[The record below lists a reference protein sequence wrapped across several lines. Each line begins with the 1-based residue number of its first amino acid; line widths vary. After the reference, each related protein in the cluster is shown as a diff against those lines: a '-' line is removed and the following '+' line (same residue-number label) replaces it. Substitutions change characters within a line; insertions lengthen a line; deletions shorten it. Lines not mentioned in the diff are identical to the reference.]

1 MGPNK
6 MADDPLM
13 KSSEAPLMDHLIEL
27 RSRLL
32 KSFIALALGFAVC
45 FYFADFIFTYLLKPY
60 ETAAATVSPDAG
72 IQLIYTAPH
81 EFLFSQI
88 KLGLFGGIFLAFPII
103 AFQIYSFL
111 APGLYKNERGAF
123 LPYLV
128 SAPLL
133 FTAGAALVFYLI
145 MPLALQFFIGME
157 QVSQEGASIRMM
169 NRVSEYLG
177 FVMTLMLAFGFCF
190 QLPIV
195 LSLLGRVG
203 LVTADGLRRKRK
215 YAIVLTFVVA
225 ALLTPP
231 DLISQIGLGVP
242 TLFLYE
248 ISIWLVAMTQTKHQ
262 AKQQANQ
269 DANLDDALDE

>member
-1 MGPNK
+1 

-13 KSSEAPLMDHLIEL
+13 KSSEAPLMDHLVEL

-32 KSFIALALGFAVC
+32 KSLIALAVAFAFC
-45 FYFADFIFTYLLKPY
+45 FYFADFIFDYLLSPY
-60 ETAAATVSPDAG
+60 EAASKAVSPNANL
-72 IQLIYTAPH
+72 QLIYTAPH

-88 KLGLFGGIFLAFPII
+88 KLGLFGGIFVVFPFI
-103 AFQIYSFL
+103 AFQVYSFL
-111 APGLYKNERGAF
+111 APGLYKHERGAF

-133 FTAGAALVFYLI
+133 FAAGAALVFFLI

-157 QVSQEGASIRMM
+157 QVSQEGADIVMM

-195 LSLLGRVG
+195 MSLLGRVG
-203 LVTADGLRRKRK
+203 LVTADGLRHKRK
-215 YAIVLTFVVA
+215 YAIVITFTVA

-248 ISIWLVAMTQTKHQ
+248 ISIWLVAMTQ
-262 AKQQANQ
+262 AKQSASQEE
-269 DANLDDALDE
+269 ALDE

>member
-1 MGPNK
+1 MT
-6 MADDPLM
+6 DDPLM
-13 KSSEAPLMDHLIEL
+13 KASEAPLMDHLVEL
-27 RSRLL
+27 RTRLL
-32 KSFIALALGFAVC
+32 KSLFALAITFAFC
-45 FYFADFIFTYLLKPY
+45 FYFADFIFAYLLSPY
-60 ETAAATVSPDAG
+60 EAAALAVSPNTNL
-72 IQLIYTAPH
+72 QLIYTAPH

-88 KLGLFGGIFLAFPII
+88 KLGLFGGIFLAFPYI
-103 AFQIYSFL
+103 AFQLYSFL

-133 FTAGAALVFYLI
+133 FSAGAALVFFFI

-157 QVSQEGASIRMM
+157 QISRDGADIVMM

-190 QLPIV
+190 QLPII

-215 YAIVLTFVVA
+215 YAIVITFTVA

-248 ISIWLVAMTQTKHQ
+248 ISIWLVAMTE
-262 AKQQANQ
+262 AKQSASMNK
-269 DANLDDALDE
+269 ASDE